1 MSEQAIYNQRGEKVG
16 HAVWTGE
23 RDARGVMVG
32 WDVVDLSDH
41 IVATVTV
48 IRQAVEIL
56 NPRSI

>member
-1 MSEQAIYNQRGEKVG
+1 MSEQAIYNERGEKVG
-16 HAVWTGE
+16 YAIWIGE

-32 WDVVDLSDH
+32 WEVVNLSDH

-56 NPRSI
+56 NPRGI

>member
-16 HAVWTGE
+16 HAIWAGE

-41 IVATVTV
+41 IIATVTV

-56 NPRSI
+56 NPRSV